1 MNAIV
6 TTEPRS
12 VMLAMAERY
21 GMDHKAFESTLLAT
35 VMPADVQASREQVA
49 AFLLVAK
56 QYDLNPFTRE
66 IFAFPAKRGG
76 IQPIVSVDGW
86 LKLINSHPQFDGM
99 TFVDQRAESCELD
112 SVTCKIYRKDR
123 AHPVEVTEYMRECK
137 RGTDPWKQW
146 PARMLRHKAA
156 IQAARY
162 AFGFS
167 GIMEPDEAERMA
179 DAQAH
184 AAPVVEMMPKAKPR
198 GKPQSSPADAQPE
211 VTVLDAAPEQEPV
224 EHAPAKSLN
233 DSLRRILA
241 ERARAASVTME
252 DIERQYGEVTTA
264 NLQQILADLR
274 AMTQGDAA

>member
-6 TTEPRS
+6 STEPRS
-12 VMLAMAERY
+12 VMLSMAERY
-21 GMDHKAFESTLLAT
+21 GMELKAFESTLLAT
-35 VMPADVQASREQVA
+35 VMPSDTQVTREQVA

-66 IFAFPAKRGG
+66 IYAFPGKRGG

-99 TFVDQRAESCELD
+99 TFVDQRGETGELE

-146 PARMLRHKAA
+146 PARMLRHKTA

-167 GIMEPDEAERMA
+167 GIMEPDEVERMT
-179 DAQAH
+179 DVAQVS
-184 AAPVVEMMPKAKPR
+184 APVDLMPRAKPR
-198 GKPQSSPADAQPE
+198 VEVQTHQVQEVIVEPAPTPE
-211 VTVLDAAPEQEPV
+211 PAAAVPE
-224 EHAPAKSLN
+224 APAKGAQPLT

-241 ERARAASVTME
+241 ERARAAHVTME
-252 DIERQYGEVTTA
+252 DIEAQYGTVTTA
-264 NLQQILADLR
+264 NLQQILNDLR
-274 AMTQGDAA
+274 SMTKGEA

>member
-1 MNAIV
+1 MNAVV
-6 TTEPRS
+6 TQEQRS
-12 VMLAMAERY
+12 VMLSMAERY
-21 GMDHKAFESTLLAT
+21 GMDHKAFESTLMAT
-35 VMPADVQASREQVA
+35 VMPAEVQVSREQVA

-76 IQPIVSVDGW
+76 IMPIVSVDGW

-99 TFVDQRAESCELD
+99 TFVDQRMDSGELD

-137 RGTDPWKQW
+137 RGTDPWKTW

-167 GIMEPDEAERMA
+167 GIMEQDEADRIG
-179 DAQAH
+179 DAEVH
-184 AAPVVEMMPKAKPR
+184 AVVDMMPRAKAQR
-198 GKPQSSPADAQPE
+198 AADAQPE
-211 VTVLDAAPEQEPV
+211 VVVEDAAPVATV
-224 EHAPAKSLN
+224 EAPKPLN
-233 DSLRRILA
+233 ESLRRILA
-241 ERARAASVTME
+241 ERARVASVSVA
-252 DIERQYGEVTTA
+252 DIEQQYGEITTA
-264 NLQQILADLR
+264 NLQAVLNDLR
-274 AMTQGDAA
+274 AMTQGDAT

>member
-1 MNAIV
+1 MNAIIPQE
-6 TTEPRS
+6 TRS

-21 GMDHKAFESTLLAT
+21 SMEPKAFESTLMAT
-35 VMPADVQASREQVA
+35 VMPADVQVSREQVA

-56 QYDLNPFTRE
+56 QYELNPFTRE

-86 LKLINSHPQFDGM
+86 LKLINAQSQFDGM
-99 TFVDQRAESCELD
+99 TFVDQRSESGELE

-123 AHPVEVTEYMRECK
+123 GHPVEVTEYMRECK
-137 RGTDPWKQW
+137 RGTEPWKQW
-146 PARMLRHKAA
+146 PARMLRHKAT

-184 AAPVVEMMPKAKPR
+184 RAPVTEMMPQAKPR
-198 GKPQSSPADAQPE
+198 GKPQAPSVETQADVVVFDVAP
-211 VTVLDAAPEQEPV
+211 APESIEPT
-224 EHAPAKSLN
+224 APTPLN

-241 ERARAASVTME
+241 ERARVASVSME
-252 DIERQYGEVTTA
+252 DIEAQYGEITTA
-264 NLQQILADLR
+264 NLQQILNDLR

>member
-21 GMDHKAFESTLLAT
+21 GMDHKAFESTLMAT
-35 VMPADVQASREQVA
+35 VMPADVQVSREQVA

-56 QYDLNPFTRE
+56 QYELNPFTRE

-86 LKLINSHPQFDGM
+86 MKLINAQPQFDGM
-99 TFVDQRAESCELD
+99 TFVDQRSESGELE

-137 RGTDPWKQW
+137 RGTEPWKQW
-146 PARMLRHKAA
+146 PARMLRHKAT

-184 AAPVVEMMPKAKPR
+184 SAPVTEMMPKAKPR
-198 GKPQSSPADAQPE
+198 GKPQAAAVETHPD
-211 VTVLDAAPEQEPV
+211 VVVLDVAPAPESVEPK
-224 EHAPAKSLN
+224 APQPLN

-241 ERARAASVTME
+241 ERARAASVSME
-252 DIERQYGEVTTA
+252 DIDRQYGEVTTG

>member
-21 GMDHKAFESTLLAT
+21 GMDHKAFESTLMAT
-35 VMPADVQASREQVA
+35 VMPADAQVSREQVA

-99 TFVDQRAESCELD
+99 TFVDQRLESGELE

-146 PARMLRHKAA
+146 PARMLRHKTA

-184 AAPVVEMMPKAKPR
+184 AAPVAEMMPQAKPR
-198 GKPQSSPADAQPE
+198 GKPQAATRPD
-211 VTVLDAAPEQEPV
+211 VVMLDAAPAPEPV
-224 EHAPAKSLN
+224 EPKAPQPLS

-241 ERARAASVTME
+241 ERARAAAVSME

-264 NLQQILADLR
+264 NLQQVCADLR